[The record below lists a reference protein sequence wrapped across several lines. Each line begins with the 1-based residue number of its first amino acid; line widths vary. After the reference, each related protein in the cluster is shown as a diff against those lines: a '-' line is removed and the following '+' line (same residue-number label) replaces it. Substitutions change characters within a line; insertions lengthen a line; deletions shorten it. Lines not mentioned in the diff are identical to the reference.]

1 MLNPTRVLEKA
12 LYFTT
17 QTLQKT
23 VPYADNNTFLNGI
36 YAPVTQEVTV
46 FDLQVEGEIPTVL
59 NGMLTRI
66 GPNPMQ
72 VKNPA
77 AYHWFLGDGMVH
89 AVKLQAGRA
98 LWYRNRYI
106 GVDSVQKTL
115 KRPLLAGARHG
126 IYDTVNTNVFGH
138 AGKIYALV
146 EAGACPVELD
156 TELNSI
162 KHGLF
167 ESPLNQG
174 YTAHPHCDPQTG
186 ELHAICYDALALNVL
201 RYVVIDPQGQ
211 VRRNLKIPVS
221 GSPMVHDCAITQ
233 SSVIILDLPVGFSV
247 QAAVK
252 GGALPYCWRPKKTAR
267 VGLLPREGQADDI
280 RWFEVDACFSFHI
293 ANAFDMDN
301 GDTIIDLV
309 VHEKMFDRSTN
320 GPEADGSKV
329 TLERWTLPARGK
341 HVQRKVMSNT
351 PQEFPRIDERLVGQP
366 HRYVYSISMD
376 SRLDSTTPNLLQRCD
391 MQTGQIESHSYGH
404 AKMTSEAVF
413 VPKSDTSAEA
423 DGWLISYVHDL
434 NGGDSQLVILDSQK
448 LGQSPQAVI
457 HLGAHVPMGF
467 HASWIA
473 DVV

>member
-36 YAPVTQEVTV
+36 YAPVKQEVTV

-59 NGMLTRI
+59 NGILTRI

-252 GGALPYCWRPKKTAR
+252 GGALPYCWRPKKRLALVYCHVRVRLTIF
-267 VGLLPREGQADDI
+267 VGLKWMPVLVFILPMRLI
-280 RWFEVDACFSFHI
+280 WIMVTRLLTSWCMKKCLI
-293 ANAFDMDN
+293 AQPMALKP
-301 GDTIIDLV
+301 TAA
-309 VHEKMFDRSTN
+309 RS
-320 GPEADGSKV
+320 
-329 TLERWTLPARGK
+329 L
-341 HVQRKVMSNT
+341 
-351 PQEFPRIDERLVGQP
+351 
-366 HRYVYSISMD
+366 
-376 SRLDSTTPNLLQRCD
+376 
-391 MQTGQIESHSYGH
+391 
-404 AKMTSEAVF
+404 
-413 VPKSDTSAEA
+413 
-423 DGWLISYVHDL
+423 
-434 NGGDSQLVILDSQK
+434 
-448 LGQSPQAVI
+448 
-457 HLGAHVPMGF
+457 
-467 HASWIA
+467 
-473 DVV
+473 